1 MPIRRLGGRR
11 VPPIPRVRRI
21 KALYKAQRFTFSDH
35 ALERKGQRSIDTV
48 DIENLIRYGRLVG
61 VRRDMKHAGPS
72 YTIEG
77 LSVDNE
83 S

>member
-1 MPIRRLGGRR
+1 MTRDEETFPK
-11 VPPIPRVRRI
+11 VFARI